1 MQPVK
6 KHSTKR
12 ERPLKSPTERV
23 LRDRDRYTQDTMNTA
38 SNPSVAI
45 TGHRDRDQPPQVTLR
60 GTIVGLG
67 IGTLILLSNFQ
78 FGLQTGW
85 VSMMSLPAA
94 LLAFSIFKVTESSFF
109 RLSYP
114 FSPQENVYVQS
125 VAVAVATGPL
135 AYGFIGIVPAI
146 EKLLTPEES
155 GLVQDMQLQLSETFD
170 VFKPWWKLLI
180 WSSGLA
186 FFGVFFAIP
195 LREEF
200 IIRQQLKFP
209 SGSATATLISVFHR
223 FPLRII
229 PGIERNKNIN
239 DRSISSSSNSNNTEN
254 GNAVVETLDKLT
266 REDRQLERE
275 IVDEFDSNNVETL
288 QNSPV
293 ENSQLYLESPI
304 RESYSRDITLLL
316 FTALFSSAYTLTSYF
331 VPQIRTIPIFGTYL
345 SEEYL
350 INFTPSPAYVGQG
363 IIMGFD
369 TTCGMMVGMV
379 LGWCIL
385 SPFVKYMGWA
395 PGETGSWKDG
405 AEGWIMWV
413 SLAIMIADSLV
424 SLGLMAYK
432 STKSFFTSRRNSFLH
447 SKLLSNPGE
456 SSHLLNSSSSLQQTL
471 HSENDEEYSN
481 ENGGHRLDSESYS
494 SVESASNS
502 TQPSNI
508 IRNGLAFF
516 NKEVSLETDNEESIH
531 PLTPTI
537 GLLLCCPLLVFSM
550 KIVFKGIIPSWLL
563 LLTIPVSLILSLV
576 GVKSLGETDLNPVSG
591 IGKLSQL
598 LTASVVP
605 SSRPGAV
612 LINLV
617 VGAVSEATAQQAG
630 DLMQDLKTGYLLHG
644 SPQAQFIAQIFG
656 SIWGVLVAA
665 PMYRWYD
672 RIYQIPGPLF
682 KIPTAFIW
690 IDCARLV
697 NGHELPEKVGS
708 FVIAFGVLFLILS
721 FIRGTIDKDNKYY
734 KFSRWV
740 PSGVAVGIGIYNTPS
755 FTFARFLGG
764 LISWYWLKRL
774 RGSTYAIANPTV
786 FEDGKVSLIIF
797 SSGLVLGEGLFS
809 VVNMMLTSFGVPH
822 L

>member
-1 MQPVK
+1 MSVINNRAEQ
-6 KHSTKR
+6 
-12 ERPLKSPTERV
+12 SPAE
-23 LRDRDRYTQDTMNTA
+23 
-38 SNPSVAI
+38 P
-45 TGHRDRDQPPQVTLR
+45 PPQVTFR

-94 LLAFSIFKVTESSFF
+94 LLAYSIFKVTDSSFW
-109 RLSYP
+109 RLSFP

-135 AYGFIGIVPAI
+135 AFGFIGIVPAI

-155 GLVQDMQLQLSETFD
+155 GLMKELQLQLTETFD
-170 VFKPWWKLLI
+170 LFKPWWKLLI

-195 LREEF
+195 LRKEF

-209 SGSATATLISVFHR
+209 SGSATATLISVFHN
-223 FPLRII
+223 FPLRKI
-229 PGIERNKNIN
+229 PPKSMDNSDTSPTVADGSNIHAG
-239 DRSISSSSNSNNTEN
+239 SPQAS
-254 GNAVVETLDKLT
+254 DKST
-266 REDRQLERE
+266 REDRAIERE
-275 IVDEFDSNNVETL
+275 VIDEFDSNNIETL

-293 ENSQLYLESPI
+293 ENDQLFLDSPI
-304 RESYSRDITLLL
+304 KESYSRDITLLL

-369 TTCGMMVGMV
+369 TTCGMMTGMI

-413 SLAIMIADSLV
+413 SLAIMIADSLT
-424 SLGLMAYK
+424 SLSLMTYK
-432 STKSFFTSRRNSFLH
+432 SVKSFLTSRRQTQVY
-447 SKLLSNPGE
+447 SKLLPTPTE
-456 SSHLLNSSSSLQQTL
+456 SSHLLNSTSSFQQTL
-471 HSENDEEYSN
+471 HSDHEDDNNNEE
-481 ENGGHRLDSESYS
+481 DTDSYS
-494 SVESASNS
+494 SVGDNSNL
-502 TQPSNI
+502 TQASNI

-516 NKEVSLETDNEESIH
+516 NKEVKLEPETEDSIH

-550 KIVFKGIIPSWLL
+550 KIVFRGIIPSWLL
-563 LLTIPVSLILSLV
+563 LLTIPISLILSLV

-598 LTASVVP
+598 LTALVIS

-630 DLMQDLKTGYLLHG
+630 DLMQDLKTGYLLQG
-644 SPQAQFIAQIFG
+644 SLQAQFLAQIFG

-697 NGHELPEKVGS
+697 NGHELPEKVGT
-708 FVIAFGVLFLILS
+708 FVILFGVLFLILS
-721 FIRGTIDKDNKYY
+721 MIRGTVDRNNKYY
-734 KFSRWV
+734 KFSRWI

-764 LISWYWLKRL
+764 LISWYWLKKL
-774 RGSTYAIANPTV
+774 RASTHANANPSI

-809 VVNMMLTSFGVPH
+809 VVNMVLTTFGVPH

>member
-1 MQPVK
+1 MSVINNRAEQ
-6 KHSTKR
+6 
-12 ERPLKSPTERV
+12 SPAE
-23 LRDRDRYTQDTMNTA
+23 
-38 SNPSVAI
+38 P
-45 TGHRDRDQPPQVTLR
+45 PPQVTFR
-60 GTIVGLG
+60 GTVVGLG

-94 LLAFSIFKVTESSFF
+94 LLAYSIFKVTDSSFW
-109 RLSYP
+109 RLSFP

-135 AYGFIGIVPAI
+135 AFGFIGIVPAI

-155 GLVQDMQLQLSETFD
+155 GLMKELQLQLTETFD
-170 VFKPWWKLLI
+170 LFKPWWKLLI

-195 LREEF
+195 LRKEF

-209 SGSATATLISVFHR
+209 SGSATATLISVFHN
-223 FPLRII
+223 FPLRKI
-229 PGIERNKNIN
+229 PPKSMDNSDISPTVADGSNIHAG
-239 DRSISSSSNSNNTEN
+239 SPQAS
-254 GNAVVETLDKLT
+254 DKST
-266 REDRQLERE
+266 REDRAIERE
-275 IVDEFDSNNVETL
+275 VIDEFDSNNIETL

-293 ENSQLYLESPI
+293 ENDQLFLNSPI
-304 RESYSRDITLLL
+304 KESYSRDITLLL

-331 VPQIRTIPIFGTYL
+331 IPQIRTIPIFGTYL

-369 TTCGMMVGMV
+369 TTCGMMTGMI

-413 SLAIMIADSLV
+413 SLAIMIADSLT
-424 SLGLMAYK
+424 SLSLMTYK
-432 STKSFFTSRRNSFLH
+432 SVKSFLKSRRQTQVYSR
-447 SKLLSNPGE
+447 LLPTPTE
-456 SSHLLNSSSSLQQTL
+456 SSHLLNSTSSFQQTL
-471 HSENDEEYSN
+471 HSDHEDDNNNEE
-481 ENGGHRLDSESYS
+481 DTDSYS
-494 SVESASNS
+494 SVGDNSNL
-502 TQPSNI
+502 TQASNI

-516 NKEVSLETDNEESIH
+516 NKEVKLEPETEDSIH

-550 KIVFKGIIPSWLL
+550 KIVFRGIIPSWLL
-563 LLTIPVSLILSLV
+563 LLTIPISLILSLV

-598 LTASVVP
+598 LTALVIS

-630 DLMQDLKTGYLLHG
+630 DLMQDLKTGYLLQG
-644 SPQAQFIAQIFG
+644 SLQAQFLAQIFG

-672 RIYQIPGPLF
+672 KIYQIPGPLF

-697 NGHELPEKVGS
+697 NGHELPEKVGT
-708 FVIAFGVLFLILS
+708 FVILFGVLFLILS
-721 FIRGTIDKDNKYY
+721 MIRGTVDRNNKYY
-734 KFSRWV
+734 KFSRWI

-764 LISWYWLKRL
+764 LISWYWLKKL
-774 RGSTYAIANPTV
+774 RASTHANANPSI

-809 VVNMMLTSFGVPH
+809 VVNMVLTTFGVPH